1 MQGSRAD
8 RRGADG
14 GPTGPAASRLAG
26 PPALSPRDFAR
37 LSAFIEGR
45 CGIRMPPSK
54 RTLLESRLGRRV
66 RELGLAGF
74 GEYCEQVLGGA
85 AGDEV
90 VRMVDHVTTNKTDFF
105 REPHHF
111 ELLVR
116 DVLPALAAERGAG
129 TRRPL
134 RLWSAGCST
143 GEEPYTLAMV
153 LLEAA
158 RQAAGL
164 RFGILA
170 TDLSTRVLERARGAE
185 YTEAQVRPVPLAL
198 RRRYLLR
205 SVRDPQVVRVCQRV
219 RELVALEQLNLLD
232 PDYRLRDRMDVIF
245 CRNVFIYFE
254 RSVQERVLLQFA
266 RVLAP
271 GGFLFLGHAESI
283 AGLEVPFDPVAPTV
297 YRRREVG

>member
-1 MQGSRAD
+1 MPGSRAD
-8 RRGADG
+8 RRGG
-14 GPTGPAASRLAG
+14 GGLPAGPAASRLAG
-26 PPALSPRDFAR
+26 PPPLSPRDFAR
-37 LSAFIEGR
+37 LGAFIEGR

-74 GEYCEQVLGGA
+74 GEYCDHVLGDA
-85 AGDEV
+85 PGDEV

-116 DVLPALAAERGAG
+116 DVLPALAAAAGAG

-134 RLWSAGCST
+134 RVWSAGCST

-158 RQAAGL
+158 RQATGL
-164 RFGILA
+164 RFGILG
-170 TDLSTRVLERARGAE
+170 TDLSTRALERARRAE
-185 YTEAQVRPVPLAL
+185 YTEAQVRPVPLAQ

-205 SVRDPQVVRVCQRV
+205 SIRDPQVVRVCREV
-219 RELVALEQLNLLD
+219 RELVAIEQLNLLD
-232 PDYRLRDRMDVIF
+232 PDYRLRERMDVIF

-254 RSVQERVLLQFA
+254 RSVQQRVLLRLA
-266 RVLAP
+266 RALSP

-297 YRRREVG
+297 YRLREDA